1 MVTTRSGRTTTRAT
15 GPSATVVFFK
25 AYVMPLLYMVVL
37 LTLSLSCWMQWGF
50 ADADAVRAKLHA
62 FDASLG
68 TPFERGAGTY
78 NDGLCAFP
86 PTVEKVT
93 GMMDM
98 FFLSHSLGWFVGAL
112 ILRNPFIA
120 WFLSAADELSELTFQ
135 NVCPNFD
142 ECWWDQLFLD
152 LFGANLS
159 GCIIAYFVM
168 TFVMRK
174 KPLWYTSHLPKD
186 GSLLRKAS
194 AVFFAPTCVVVV
206 LSLRRTFALHR
217 RLHCICSLLRALNLA
232 TAPPSLVRSSPRTAG
247 TFLFSSR
254 FVWSHL
260 SALSR

>member
-1 MVTTRSGRTTTRAT
+1 
-15 GPSATVVFFK
+15 
-25 AYVMPLLYMVVL
+25 MPLLYMVVL